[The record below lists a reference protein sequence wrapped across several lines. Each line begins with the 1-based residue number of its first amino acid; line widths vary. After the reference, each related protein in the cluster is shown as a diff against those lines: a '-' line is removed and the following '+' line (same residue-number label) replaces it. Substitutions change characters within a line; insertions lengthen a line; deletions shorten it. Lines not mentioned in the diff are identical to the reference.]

1 MTRALILPLALCT
14 LIACSETTEPSDV
27 VSQDTTLDAG
37 SDDVGALDTTLEDV
51 ALPDVAPLEDTAS
64 PEDSAPPQDSAE
76 IEDTQPAG
84 PDIPEADVNGNFGN
98 CSEPGGDRNI
108 YDIQDPQCPDHISPE
123 PVGQNSVDVVLKD
136 VIVTGLFG
144 DTMFVGEEQGGPYS
158 GIAVFTHG
166 MPHTDLTVGT
176 IIDLVGSYS
185 EYYECSQIYAESWTI
200 TGTGFAPE
208 AYIPEHPQHIST
220 NGAIA
225 EMFEG
230 VLVRIKDV
238 KTTHTIP
245 DCPQDYGEF
254 EVSGGLRVDDM
265 AYKWKA
271 RLGDEFAFITGI
283 LHYSFGNF
291 KVEPRDEA
299 DIVATKTGKDNAVSK
314 CIADECQAPDA
325 AVGTKQIVVT
335 EVMPDPSGSD
345 YGQEWIELHNPTN
358 EDVNMDGWEL
368 RDCGAQKLAL
378 VGANMLI
385 PAGGYLVIGSNK
397 NEATNG
403 GVPVGYGY
411 GEAFYL
417 PNTIGSVLLYD
428 APEPFGNLVD
438 QMRYSRFDPWDSFKS
453 GASLERINPTEDG
466 TVHTNWATGTASFG
480 VGTNLGTPGQ
490 KNTATP

>member
-1 MTRALILPLALCT
+1 
-14 LIACSETTEPSDV
+14 
-27 VSQDTTLDAG
+27 
-37 SDDVGALDTTLEDV
+37 
-51 ALPDVAPLEDTAS
+51 
-64 PEDSAPPQDSAE
+64 
-76 IEDTQPAG
+76 
-84 PDIPEADVNGNFGN
+84 
-98 CSEPGGDRNI
+98 
-108 YDIQDPQCPDHISPE
+108 
-123 PVGQNSVDVVLKD
+123 
-136 VIVTGLFG
+136 
-144 DTMFVGEEQGGPYS
+144 
-158 GIAVFTHG
+158 
-166 MPHTDLTVGT
+166 
-176 IIDLVGSYS
+176 
-185 EYYECSQIYAESWTI
+185 
-200 TGTGFAPE
+200 
-208 AYIPEHPQHIST
+208 
-220 NGAIA
+220 
-225 EMFEG
+225 
-230 VLVRIKDV
+230 
-238 KTTHTIP
+238 
-245 DCPQDYGEF
+245 
-254 EVSGGLRVDDM
+254 
-265 AYKWKA
+265 
-271 RLGDEFAFITGI
+271 
-283 LHYSFGNF
+283 
-291 KVEPRDEA
+291 
-299 DIVATKTGKDNAVSK
+299 
-314 CIADECQAPDA
+314 
-325 AVGTKQIVVT
+325 
-335 EVMPDPSGSD
+335 MPDPSGSD